1 MMVLSTTD
9 KRIKYLSY
17 CYHGSTHDFTL
28 LKEELPPDEGDWFK
42 ESKVHVDL
50 GYQGIAKRYE
60 CAKLYIP
67 TKKPRGGE
75 LSKKQKK
82 KNRKKSRKRIV
93 VENAIGGMKRYRF
106 LSDRSRCHSI
116 RLYNKIAGIAAGLWN
131 YNLTNG

>member
-28 LKEELPPDEGDWFK
+28 LKEELPPDRGGWFK
-42 ESKVHVDL
+42 KNEVHVDL
-50 GYQGIAKRYE
+50 GYQGIAKQYQ
-60 CAKLYIP
+60 CAKLFIP
-67 TKKPRGGE
+67 TKKLKGAE
-75 LSKKQKK
+75 LTKKQKK
-82 KNRKKSRKRIV
+82 QNKKKSQKRIV

-106 LSDRSRCHSI
+106 LSDRARCHSI
-116 RLYNKIAGIAAGLWN
+116 RLYNKIAGVAAGLWN

>member
-1 MMVLSTTD
+1 MMVLSTPA

-42 ESKVHVDL
+42 DSKVHVDL
-50 GYQGIAKRYE
+50 GYQGIAKRYA

-67 TKKPRGGE
+67 TKKRKGE
-75 LSKKQKK
+75 ELTKKQKK
-82 KNRKKSRKRIV
+82 KNRQKSRKRIV

-106 LSDRSRCHSI
+106 LSDRCRCHSI
-116 RLYNKIAGIAAGLWN
+116 QLYNKISGIAAGLWN
-131 YNLTNG
+131 YNLING

>member
-1 MMVLSTTD
+1 MMVLSTVD

-42 ESKVHVDL
+42 DSRVHVDL
-50 GYQGIAKRYE
+50 GYQGIDKGYQ

-67 TKKPRGGE
+67 TKKPRGEE
-75 LSKKQKK
+75 LTKKQKK

-93 VENAIGGMKRYRF
+93 VENAIGEMKRYRF
-106 LSDRSRCHSI
+106 LSDRSRCHSA

-131 YNLTNG
+131 CNLTNV

>member
-1 MMVLSTTD
+1 MMVLSTPD

-28 LKEELPPDEGDWFK
+28 LREELPPNEGRWF
-42 ESKVHVDL
+42 EGSKVHVDL
-50 GYQGIAKRYE
+50 GYQGIAKHYK

-75 LSKKQKK
+75 LTKKQRK

-106 LSDRSRCHSI
+106 LSDRARCHSI
-116 RLYNKIAGIAAGLWN
+116 SLYNKIAGVAAGLWN
-131 YNLTNG
+131 YNLVTD

>member
-1 MMVLSTTD
+1 MMVLSTKK

-28 LKEELPPDEGDWFK
+28 LKEELPPEEGQWFK
-42 ESKVHVDL
+42 DGRVHVDL
-50 GYQGIAKRYE
+50 GYQGLAKQYQ

-67 TKKPRGGE
+67 TKKPRGAV
-75 LSKKQKK
+75 LTKKQKK
-82 KNRKKSRKRIV
+82 KNRRRSRRRIV

-106 LSDRSRCHSI
+106 LSDRARCHSI

-131 YNLTNG
+131 YNLTNN